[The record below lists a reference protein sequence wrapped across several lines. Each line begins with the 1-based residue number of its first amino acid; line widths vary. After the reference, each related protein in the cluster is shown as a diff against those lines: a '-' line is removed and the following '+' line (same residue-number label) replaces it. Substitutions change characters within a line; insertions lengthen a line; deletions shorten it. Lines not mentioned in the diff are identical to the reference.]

1 MKWNV
6 WARKITSRGQSQV
19 KGQKVAIYQRNW
31 KERHGWRG
39 ESQDLSARGQG
50 DHGEPMGHV
59 SQGKGCYSKHEG
71 KPLRAESREVISS

>member
-1 MKWNV
+1 MECL
-6 WARKITSRGQSQV
+6 GQENYKQRA
-19 KGQKVAIYQRNW
+19 KPGQRPESGNISEELEGK
-31 KERHGWRG
+31 RHGWRG

-59 SQGKGCYSKHEG
+59 SQGKDCYSKHEG